1 MTFFDMKDIET
12 ERLILRKIAKEDASD
27 MYEYSKD
34 PKTSEFLT
42 WSPHESVSYTK
53 KYIRFLLKKYKTGE
67 YFDWAIE
74 EKESGKFIGTCGF
87 PLFDP
92 ENSKA
97 EIGYVLNPSFW
108 GRGYATE
115 AVTAIVDYAFSSLKL
130 HRLEARCMK
139 NNSSSENVLKKC
151 AFSLEGVFKDEL
163 IIKGEYK
170 TISHFALLNPNNK

>member
-1 MTFFDMKDIET
+1 MTFFDMKDLET
-12 ERLILRKIAKEDASD
+12 KRLILRKITKRDAHD
-27 MYEYSKD
+27 MYEYSKN
-34 PKTSEFLT
+34 PLTSRYLT
-42 WSPHESVSYTK
+42 WSAHESLTYTK
-53 KYIRFLLKKYKTGE
+53 KYINFLIKKYKAGE

-87 PLFDP
+87 PVFDT

-115 AVTAIVDYAFSSLKL
+115 VVKAVVDYSFSALKL

-139 NNSSSENVLKKC
+139 ENTASENVLKKC
-151 AFSLEGVFKDEL
+151 GFTLEGVFEDELFIKDE
-163 IIKGEYK
+163 YR
-170 TISHFALLNPNNK
+170 TISHFAQLNTNK